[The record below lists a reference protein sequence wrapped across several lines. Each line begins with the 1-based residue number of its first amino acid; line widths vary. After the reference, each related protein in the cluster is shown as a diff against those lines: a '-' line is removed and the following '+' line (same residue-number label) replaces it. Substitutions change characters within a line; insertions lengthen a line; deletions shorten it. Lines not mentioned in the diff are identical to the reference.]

1 MVKKNKRQQEEEQPV
16 PLKVLRGKTG
26 LTQSKFAVA
35 LGFDPSS
42 ISKCERGLT
51 ELTFTLKQVK
61 ELAKLLGTDRLSDL
75 PDYLG
80 KPPSDPGAN

>member
-1 MVKKNKRQQEEEQPV
+1 MVKKNKRQQEDEQPV
-16 PLKVLRGKTG
+16 PLKALRSKTG
-26 LTQSKFAVA
+26 LTQAKFAVL

-51 ELTFTLKQVK
+51 ELTFTLKQIK
-61 ELAKLLGTDRLSDL
+61 ELGRLLEIDSLSEF

-80 KPPSDPGAN
+80 KPPSSSDQN